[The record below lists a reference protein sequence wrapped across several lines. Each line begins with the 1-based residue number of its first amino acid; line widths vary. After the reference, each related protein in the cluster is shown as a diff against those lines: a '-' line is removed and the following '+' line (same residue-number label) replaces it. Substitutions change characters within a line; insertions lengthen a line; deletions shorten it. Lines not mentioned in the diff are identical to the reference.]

1 MKLLNLKSGLLL
13 LAIGSLSACGGS
25 GGSSDQT
32 GASATASITGPG
44 VSGSGS
50 LDVVVNNVDTLNKAR
65 YLNGAQLVEVDLT
78 GTLKGSV
85 TVDGITHSINRT
97 ESGKVDLLASDVRNA
112 AGIPESYNW
121 SETYCED
128 NLCYEVSA
136 SFDINQ
142 GKLRTDIAVV
152 PGYYGQDFFI
162 TNEGTG
168 NSVVLT
174 AEQETARNDLFD
186 RNVENLS
193 ELDIEFY
200 NDLVDAHNDGWTGSG
215 ISLYTYADE
224 DYTPTY
230 IETLLPNAEVFY
242 DRNDYSSVFSINH
255 SDGVNITDVDLGVN
269 HETGWLDGY
278 YIDGEEGVVNHDI
291 IAVGVGTV
299 WNKFDTLTANQVV
312 NLVEATSDGKRFD
325 LGAALSPVGNLN

>member
-13 LAIGSLSACGGS
+13 LAIGSLSACGGG

-168 NSVVLT
+168 NSVALT
-174 AEQETARNDLFD
+174 AEQETARN
-186 RNVENLS
+186 NLYES
-193 ELDIEFY
+193 ASANLTEEDHAFY
-200 NDLVDAHNDGWTGSG
+200 NDLVNAHNDGWTGTG
-215 ISLYTYADE
+215 IGIGTHAGNDYIEALIPNASFYYE
-224 DYTPTY
+224 DY
-230 IETLLPNAEVFY
+230 AG
-242 DRNDYSSVFSINH
+242 DYSGVFNYNH
-255 SDGVNITDVDLGVN
+255 KYDGNIWITDIDTGEYPGTNWLG
-269 HETGWLDGY
+269 GY
-278 YIDGEEGVVNHDI
+278 YVNDSTPENSDHDI
-291 IAVGVGTV
+291 IAVGVGT
-299 WNKFDTLTANQVV
+299 L
-312 NLVEATSDGKRFD
+312 
-325 LGAALSPVGNLN
+325 